1 MEISGKYQE
10 NIKEYKENIN
20 KEKTKINIR
29 IKLIL
34 ELKGENMNKQTKTI
48 LIIVCI
54 ALIISIPIAATQ
66 LGTISITANGIEF
79 LSPQA
84 HSIEYKDL
92 LNKTELHFIDV
103 GQGDSTLIILPN
115 NQTMLIDAGKSN
127 YGYTV
132 VNYLKNLKISKID
145 YLVMTHPD
153 ADHIG
158 GINAVI
164 NNFKIDKIYMTNKTS
179 TTKTFEDIL
188 LNMESKGLTFSTL
201 NSGDNIIIGND
212 FNVTVLSPVK
222 QYSDSNEMSIVIK
235 LIYKNDSF
243 LLMGDAGTE
252 AEYDILSNNQNVSA
266 NLIKI
271 GHHGSKYSSS
281 YYFLEKVNPQYAII
295 SAGKNNQYGH
305 PSTEILNR
313 LNVLNIKIY
322 RTDINGNII
331 AVSNGN
337 KINITV
343 SNEI

>member
-1 MEISGKYQE
+1 
-10 NIKEYKENIN
+10 
-20 KEKTKINIR
+20 
-29 IKLIL
+29 
-34 ELKGENMNKQTKTI
+34 
-48 LIIVCI
+48 
-54 ALIISIPIAATQ
+54 
-66 LGTISITANGIEF
+66 
-79 LSPQA
+79 
-84 HSIEYKDL
+84 
-92 LNKTELHFIDV
+92 
-103 GQGDSTLIILPN
+103 
-115 NQTMLIDAGKSN
+115 
-127 YGYTV
+127 
-132 VNYLKNLKISKID
+132 
-145 YLVMTHPD
+145 MTHPD

-201 NSGDNIIIGND
+201 KSGDKIIEGND
-212 FNVTVLSPVK
+212 FTGTVLSPVK

-322 RTDINGNII
+322 RTDLDGNII
-331 AVSNGN
+331 AISNGN

-343 SNEI
+343 SNTTI